1 MKLWRKFLEINAF
14 NFGSHYQRGQ
24 ARPSIRSKEFWH
36 HYWGDAKAHWPVSV
50 FWTLMIIIE
59 PVFVFWLIWN
69 PEVYGIKSQTVSWQ
83 GAVLGGWCLTA
94 VVVWLPLSLR
104 EGLRRRDSG
113 EYTPGP
119 PIASGLRVLLLLA
132 LLVGCGVTLT
142 MGYLT
147 GPFTTAWYTGLMF
160 AGLAWLV
167 SFAGLEMHIRAA
179 RKAGVGRDA
188 ESN

>member
-1 MKLWRKFLEINAF
+1 MLRAIEQRRNSGNTIGGTEKLWRKFLEINAF

-59 PVFVFWLIWN
+59 AVFAFWLIWN

-113 EYTPGP
+113 VSR
-119 PIASGLRVLLLLA
+119 ASTKHTSGA
-132 LLVGCGVTLT
+132 EQKC
-142 MGYLT
+142 
-147 GPFTTAWYTGLMF
+147 TTREVIGQRKCPRQLFGRSVAE
-160 AGLAWLV
+160 AGWQQ
-167 SFAGLEMHIRAA
+167 AG
-179 RKAGVGRDA
+179 
-188 ESN
+188 

>member
-36 HYWGDAKAHWPVSV
+36 HYWGDAKADWPVSV

-59 PVFVFWLIWN
+59 PVFAFWLIWN

-132 LLVGCGVTLT
+132 LLVSCAVTLT

-147 GPFTTAWYTGLMF
+147 GPFPTAWYTGLMF

-167 SFAGLEMHIRAA
+167 SFAGLEMRIRAA

>member
-14 NFGSHYQRGQ
+14 YFGSHYQRGQ

-36 HYWGDAKAHWPVSV
+36 HYWGGAKAHWPVSV
-50 FWTLMIIIE
+50 FCTLMIVVGV
-59 PVFVFWLIWN
+59 VFVFWLIWN

-83 GAVLGGWCLTA
+83 GAVLGGWCLTL
-94 VVVWLPLSLR
+94 VVVGLPLDIR

-113 EYTPGP
+113 EYTSGP
-119 PIASGLRVLLLLA
+119 PTASSLCVLLLLA
-132 LLVGCGVTLT
+132 LLVSFGVTLT
-142 MGYLT
+142 MGYVT
-147 GPFTTAWYTGLMF
+147 GPFSTAWYTGLLF
-160 AGLAWLV
+160 ASLAWLV